1 MNRETL
7 LEAYNDL
14 MRNYTKAQNKLQ
26 DIGFALAEQFVSEM
40 SEGDCLKEISKIWGR
55 D

>member
-1 MNRETL
+1 MNIT

-14 MRNYTKAQNKLQ
+14 MRNYIKEQNKLQ
-26 DIGFALAEQFVSEM
+26 DIGFALEDYNSEK
-40 SEGDCLKEISKIWGR
+40 DCIKEIIEIWSR